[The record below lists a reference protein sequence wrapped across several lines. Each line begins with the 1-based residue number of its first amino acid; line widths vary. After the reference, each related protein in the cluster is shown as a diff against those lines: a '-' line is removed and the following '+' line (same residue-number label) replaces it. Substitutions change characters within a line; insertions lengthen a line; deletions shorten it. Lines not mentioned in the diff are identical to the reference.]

1 MEMERFI
8 KFFTAAIILFGLAAC
23 DQKDES
29 KITTDKSDVTV
40 ISATSNAPKNAKEKT
55 IPILAET
62 NQKTQG
68 NICNI
73 RGTSAEGQQFPVIVT
88 ETLDGNTIKVIFN
101 GKEET
106 VRYLMVDTPKQKKE
120 GCQQP
125 YAGDAS
131 SRNKQLV
138 HSGNVTIEFQFGKNN
153 TDKEGRLL
161 AYVFVNGTSIQETL
175 LKEGLARISGNDQKG
190 YTYSIPFIS
199 AQTIAKNNQLNI
211 WSKPDY
217 VTDHGF
223 KQCSQSDF

>member
-1 MEMERFI
+1 MKHFI
-8 KFFTAAIILFGLAAC
+8 KFFSAAIILFGLAAC
-23 DQKDES
+23 DYKNET
-29 KITTDKSDVTV
+29 KTTTTNRPEVTV
-40 ISATSNAPKNAKEKT
+40 ISATSNAPKNTKEKT
-55 IPILAET
+55 IPIQVET

-73 RGTSAEGQQFPVIVT
+73 PGASANAQQFPVIVT

-106 VRYLMVDTPKQKKE
+106 VRYLMVDTPKQKKKS
-120 GCQQP
+120 CKQA
-125 YAGDAS
+125 YAADAA

-138 HSGNVTIEFQFGKNN
+138 HSGNVTIEFQFGKSN

-161 AYVFVNGTSIQETL
+161 AYVFVNGSSIQETL
-175 LKEGLARISGNDQKG
+175 LKEGFARISANDQKG
-190 YTYSIPFIS
+190 YKYSIPFIS
-199 AQTIAKNNQLNI
+199 AQTIAKNKQLNI

-223 KQCSQSDF
+223 RLCSPSDM